1 MTTRLPRI
9 AIQPWSAAL
18 VVGLILTAAYFVLP
32 DGLAQSV
39 GYNVIGLLTVGA
51 VLAGVRLNRP
61 ADKLTWW
68 LFAAGSLCSIGA
80 DVVVT
85 IYTSLDVELPTPSLA
100 DGMYLVAYP
109 FLFCAVLRLGHRAAG
124 LVSRERWTDA
134 AIVSL
139 GALALTWH
147 LLMGSYAHDSTLNTA
162 GKLTLLLY
170 PTMDIGVLFIVVSSL
185 LFAGVRGAA
194 PKLIGVAMAIMLA
207 GDFIYD
213 LLAQHDAY
221 TAGSLIDSTWLINYV
236 LIGVAALHPS
246 MARVRAHGPD
256 APRGRL
262 SWMPILVLA
271 GFATPTLLLVDSLTG
286 AYTDVPVQAAFSL
299 VLAGLV
305 TARMSWLFGSMR
317 KQAQQ
322 LIGRTESL
330 QLALIERDNLAADLR
345 HQAFHDNLTGLA
357 NRALLH
363 DRIEHALA
371 RSAREYETVA
381 LILIDL
387 DGFKNVNDSLG
398 HRAGDRLLIMVA
410 NRMSAVVRS
419 GDTVARLGGDE
430 FAVLMESVGDHAN
443 VIAVADRLVA
453 ALREP
458 CEVDDDSIAL
468 SASAGV
474 TFGTSEKS
482 TEQLLSESDAAM
494 YEAKARGKNR
504 HVSFEPWMRSRVVER
519 LQVTGAFAGAIERK
533 EFCLDFQPIFALDV
547 GRLTGFEALLRWQHP
562 ELGLVSPM
570 RFIPLAEE
578 TGFIVPLG
586 RWVLNAACHA
596 AMTWPGVGV
605 DAPSIS
611 VNVSARQLQD
621 PAFLP
626 DVRDALARSG
636 LPGERLILE
645 ITESMLV
652 GDLDVTIGVL
662 DELKETGISIAIDD
676 FGTGYSSLSHLRKF
690 PFDILKID
698 KSFIDHLDGT
708 HAQGGAFVEA
718 IIRLAREL
726 HVALVAEG
734 IEVRS
739 QQDALTGMGC
749 DSGQGFLLSRPLS
762 ARGAAAFARRAAA
775 GETLAGFAGPA
786 TEETVERV
794 GTVPVRSAIAGR

>member
-1 MTTRLPRI
+1 MTTRLPRPT
-9 AIQPWSAAL
+9 IQPWNVAL
-18 VVGLILTAAYFVLP
+18 VVGLVLTAAYFALP
-32 DGLAQSV
+32 GGLVQSV

-51 VLAGVRLNRP
+51 VLAGVRRNRP

-68 LFAAGSLCSIGA
+68 LFAIGSLSSIAA

-85 IYTSLDVELPTPSLA
+85 VYTSLGGELATPSLSDA
-100 DGMYLVAYP
+100 LYLAAYP

-147 LLMGSYAHDSTLNTA
+147 LLMHSYAHDSTLNTA

-194 PKLIGVAMAIMLA
+194 PKIIGVAMAIMLG
-207 GDFIYD
+207 GDFGYD

-221 TAGSLIDSTWLINYV
+221 TAGSFIDSTWLINYV

-246 MARVRAHGPD
+246 MARVRALERQV
-256 APRGRL
+256 PRGRM

-271 GFATPTLLLVDSLTG
+271 GFSTPTLLLVESLSG
-286 AYTDVPVQAAFSL
+286 ADADVPVLASLSL
-299 VLAGLV
+299 VLACLV

-317 KQAQQ
+317 KQARQ
-322 LIGRTESL
+322 LTARTESL
-330 QLALIERDNLAADLR
+330 QLALVERDNLAADLR

-371 RSAREYETVA
+371 RSEREYEMIS

-398 HRAGDRLLIMVA
+398 HKAGDSLLITVA
-410 NRMSAVVRS
+410 DRMSAMVRP

-430 FAVLMESVGDHAN
+430 FAVLMESVGDHSDT
-443 VIAVADRLVA
+443 IAVADRLVA

-458 CEVDDDSIAL
+458 CEVDDHSIAL
-468 SASAGV
+468 SASAGI

-494 YEAKARGKNR
+494 YEAKACGKNR
-504 HVSFEPWMRSRVVER
+504 HEVFEPWMRSRVVER
-519 LQVTGAFAGAIERK
+519 LQVTGAFAGAIERN
-533 EFCLDFQPIFALDV
+533 EFYLDFQPIFALDV

-562 ELGLVSPM
+562 QLGLVPPL

-596 AMTWPGVGV
+596 AMAWPGVGV
-605 DAPSIS
+605 GVGAPSIA
-611 VNVSARQLQD
+611 VNVSARQVQD
-621 PAFLP
+621 PTFVG
-626 DVRDALARSG
+626 DVCDALTGSG
-636 LPGERLILE
+636 LPAERLTLE
-645 ITESMLV
+645 ITESMLA
-652 GDLDVTIGVL
+652 GDLDVTIAVL
-662 DELKETGISIAIDD
+662 DELKQMGISIAIDD
-676 FGTGYSSLSHLRKF
+676 FGTGYSSLSHLRRF

-708 HAQGGAFVEA
+708 HAEGGAFVEA
-718 IIRLAREL
+718 IIRLARQL
-726 HVALVAEG
+726 DVALVAEG

-739 QQDALTGMGC
+739 QRDALTGMGC
-749 DSGQGFLLSRPLS
+749 DSGQGFLLSRPLD
-762 ARGAAAFARRAAA
+762 ARRAGRLARRAAA
-775 GETLAGFAGPA
+775 GETLTGFAPA
-786 TEETVERV
+786 PAEKVVEV
-794 GTVPVRSAIAGR
+794 IDTQPVRVR

>member
-1 MTTRLPRI
+1 
-9 AIQPWSAAL
+9 
-18 VVGLILTAAYFVLP
+18 
-32 DGLAQSV
+32 
-39 GYNVIGLLTVGA
+39 
-51 VLAGVRLNRP
+51 
-61 ADKLTWW
+61 
-68 LFAAGSLCSIGA
+68 
-80 DVVVT
+80 
-85 IYTSLDVELPTPSLA
+85 
-100 DGMYLVAYP
+100 
-109 FLFCAVLRLGHRAAG
+109 
-124 LVSRERWTDA
+124 
-134 AIVSL
+134 
-139 GALALTWH
+139 
-147 LLMGSYAHDSTLNTA
+147 
-162 GKLTLLLY
+162 
-170 PTMDIGVLFIVVSSL
+170 
-185 LFAGVRGAA
+185 
-194 PKLIGVAMAIMLA
+194 
-207 GDFIYD
+207 
-213 LLAQHDAY
+213 
-221 TAGSLIDSTWLINYV
+221 
-236 LIGVAALHPS
+236 
-246 MARVRAHGPD
+246 
-256 APRGRL
+256 
-262 SWMPILVLA
+262 
-271 GFATPTLLLVDSLTG
+271 
-286 AYTDVPVQAAFSL
+286 
-299 VLAGLV
+299 
-305 TARMSWLFGSMR
+305 
-317 KQAQQ
+317 
-322 LIGRTESL
+322 
-330 QLALIERDNLAADLR
+330 LIERDNLAADLR

-357 NRALLH
+357 NRALMH

-371 RSAREYETVA
+371 RSAREYELTA

-398 HRAGDRLLIMVA
+398 HRAGDSLLITVA
-410 NRMSAVVRS
+410 NRMSTMVRPA
-419 GDTVARLGGDE
+419 DTIARLGGDE
-430 FAVLMESVGDHAN
+430 FAVLLESVGDHTDA
-443 VIAVADRLVA
+443 IAVADRLVA

-458 CEVDDDSIAL
+458 CVVDDHSIAL

-474 TFGTSEKS
+474 TFGTADKS

-504 HVSFEPWMRSRVVER
+504 HEVFEPWMRSRVVER
-519 LQVTGAFAGAIERK
+519 LQVTGAFAGAVERN
-533 EFCLDFQPIFALDV
+533 EFYLDYQPIFALDV

-586 RWVLNAACHA
+586 RWVLNSACRA
-596 AMTWPGVGV
+596 AMTWPDVGA

-621 PAFLP
+621 PTFLL

-662 DELKETGISIAIDD
+662 DELKEAGISIAIDD

-698 KSFIDHLDGT
+698 KSFIDHLDGA

-749 DSGQGFLLSRPLS
+749 DSGQGFLLSRPLN
-762 ARGAAAFARRAAA
+762 AQRAAVFARRAAA

-786 TEETVERV
+786 TEEIVERV
-794 GTVPVRSAIAGR
+794 DTVSVRSAIAGR